1 MSFQAYLKNI
11 ETHTGKTILD
21 IQEQASLDGLFQKDL
36 KATQFVS
43 YMKETYDLGKG
54 HSMAL
59 WKYFIDINDIHTKHT
74 TISS

>member
-11 ETHTGKTILD
+11 ETQTGKTILD
-21 IQEQASLDGLFQKDL
+21 IQEQASLDGLFQEDL

-59 WKYFIDINDIHTKHT
+59 WKYFIDKRFIHTKHT
-74 TISS
+74 TIST

>member
-1 MSFQAYLKNI
+1 MSFQAYIKNI
-11 ETHTGKTILD
+11 ETYTGKTILD
-21 IQEQASLDGLFQKDL
+21 IQEKALLEGLFKEDL

-59 WKYFIDINDIHTKHT
+59 WKYFIDMKVIHTKHT
-74 TISS
+74 TISK

>member
-1 MSFQAYLKNI
+1 MSFQVYLKNI
-11 ETHTGKTILD
+11 ETQTGKTILD
-21 IQEQASLDGLFQKDL
+21 IQEQASIDGLFQEDL

-59 WKYFIDINDIHTKHT
+59 WKHFIDINVIHTKHT
-74 TISS
+74 TIST

>member
-1 MSFQAYLKNI
+1 MSFQAYLNNI
-11 ETHTGKTILD
+11 EKHTGKTIIE
-21 IQEQASLDGLFQKDL
+21 IQEKASLDGLFKDDL

-59 WKYFIDINDIHTKHT
+59 WKHFIDTKVIHTKHT
-74 TISS
+74 TIST